1 MLSNREITFDDFLKE
16 LERQQREVSYSSKS
30 FSLTMNEKQ
39 IIEMEEKKICKIFSS
54 YIRNCDFINM
64 NLSDNSGQD
73 QRTIG
78 ECEELC
84 VSKNRQV

>member
-39 IIEMEEKKICKIFSS
+39 IIEMEEKG
-54 YIRNCDFINM
+54 
-64 NLSDNSGQD
+64 L
-73 QRTIG
+73 
-78 ECEELC
+78 
-84 VSKNRQV
+84 

>member
-39 IIEMEEKKICKIFSS
+39 IIEMEE
-54 YIRNCDFINM
+54 RGCD
-64 NLSDNSGQD
+64 
-73 QRTIG
+73 
-78 ECEELC
+78 E
-84 VSKNRQV
+84 